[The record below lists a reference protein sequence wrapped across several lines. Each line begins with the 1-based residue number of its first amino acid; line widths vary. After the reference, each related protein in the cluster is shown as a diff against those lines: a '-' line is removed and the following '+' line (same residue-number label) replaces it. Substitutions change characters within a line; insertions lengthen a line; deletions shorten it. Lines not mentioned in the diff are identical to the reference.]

1 MEPRYA
7 DRSGRGKLRLS
18 GEQDLWFLHQI
29 LTQSFE
35 DMLEGDTRDAALLTA
50 HGRMVGYVETL
61 RNDGTVLI
69 HFEEDLIETLPE
81 ALRRYVFATRV
92 EIEDLTESH
101 GLLLL
106 VGDEWRALASS
117 AVDAA
122 ALHPTRSV
130 GAEAGY
136 LWIERSKID
145 AAIAS
150 LEDRGVGSIGEDEL
164 EELRID
170 NAVPRWGKD
179 MGVKTIPQ
187 EVGLDRWAVHF
198 DKGCYV
204 GQEAMAKIHFRGKV
218 NRRLARLEGAGLTE
232 GTKVVSEGADVG
244 TVTSVAAGRALAV
257 VKHTIELGQT
267 VEVDGQEV
275 RVAT

>member
-35 DMLEGDTRDAALLTA
+35 DMLEGDSRDAALLTA

-61 RNDGTVLI
+61 RHDGTVLV
-69 HFEEDLIETLPE
+69 HFEEVLIETLPE

-106 VGDEWRALASS
+106 VGDDWRTLASKAAPS
-117 AVDAA
+117 AVP
-122 ALHPTRSV
+122 HPTRSLGV
-130 GAEAGY
+130 EAGY
-136 LWIERSKID
+136 LWIERSGID

-150 LEDRGVGSIGEDEL
+150 LETLGADGIDENEL

-198 DKGCYV
+198 EKGCYV

-218 NRRLARLEGAGLTE
+218 NRRLVRLEGAALSE
-232 GTKVVSEGADVG
+232 GTKVVSEGAEVG
-244 TVTSVAAGRALAV
+244 TITSVAADRALAV